1 MSYGENIADLYERA
15 ATYLDKILK
24 GTKLYKSQL
33 TLPPGP
39 AVLPRINSSNGNV

>member
-24 GTKLYKSQL
+24 GTNCISL
-33 TLPPGP
+33 
-39 AVLPRINSSNGNV
+39 R